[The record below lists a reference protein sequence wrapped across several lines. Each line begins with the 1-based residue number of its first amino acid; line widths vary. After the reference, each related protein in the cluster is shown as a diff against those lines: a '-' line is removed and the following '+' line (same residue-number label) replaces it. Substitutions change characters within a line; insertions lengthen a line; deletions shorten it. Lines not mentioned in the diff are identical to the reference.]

1 MSNIPL
7 ARKRIKTLQNLL
19 TVIVMDLEEIEKML
33 NRKKPVRKAAPRS
46 KRMTPEFA
54 AQIRKFAQRN
64 SKASLQE
71 IATRFNVNSGRVSEA
86 LNGAR

>member
-7 ARKRIKTLQNLL
+7 ARKRLKTLQHLL
-19 TVIVMDLEEIEKML
+19 TVVVMDLEEIEKML
-33 NRKKPVRKAAPRS
+33 KRKEPVRKAAPSS
-46 KRMTPEFA
+46 KRMTPEVA

-86 LNGAR
+86 LNGVK